1 MAKYSFIRVAVL
13 MICTLLLTSC
23 WSSKEI
29 EEQSVYVGM
38 AVDVANK
45 SDTEDQLEAQGGIT
59 PIQSLI
65 TATLQIVPIKSV
77 KGKQKKQEE
86 GTTKKYLNDSETG
99 NSIFEIMRK
108 YALRRDRAVIGHH
121 LKVFVMSTELVEQ
134 IDISILLDFML
145 RDNDIRPSCMVFLT
159 RSRAAEALETNQPD
173 EIPAFHI
180 RDMVHNKYRNN
191 EIMNPVILTNLDQY
205 IKSKRSFILQNIA
218 VFKGETEFAGAG
230 IIKGETGK
238 WIGNLSQEEVSS
250 ISWIK
255 GESEGGLLKAVNNRN
270 KIITYEIKS
279 ANTKITPKVDG
290 DRITFLVDIKSEG
303 RMIEIWDNKEE
314 ISKVYSQEKLE
325 QIFEEKLKRMLE
337 GLIKKLQSEYNV
349 EVAGFGERL
358 RITHPKVWKKVKN
371 DWDEVFSRRANVEFK
386 VKLKITDYGSS
397 TE

>member
-1 MAKYSFIRVAVL
+1 
-13 MICTLLLTSC
+13 
-23 WSSKEI
+23 
-29 EEQSVYVGM
+29 
-38 AVDVANK
+38 
-45 SDTEDQLEAQGGIT
+45 
-59 PIQSLI
+59 
-65 TATLQIVPIKSV
+65 
-77 KGKQKKQEE
+77 
-86 GTTKKYLNDSETG
+86 
-99 NSIFEIMRK
+99 MRK

>member
-13 MICTLLLTSC
+13 LLCTLLLTSC

-250 ISWIK
+250 VSWIK

-279 ANTKITPKVDG
+279 AKTKITPKVDG

-325 QIFEEKLKRMLE
+325 QIFEEKLKQMLE
-337 GLIKKLQSEYNV
+337 GLIKKMQSEYKV
-349 EVAGFGERL
+349 EVAGLGEKL
-358 RITHPKVWKKVKN
+358 RITHPKVWKKVKD